1 MTDKVAKTNNA
12 EKEKKI
18 NNTEII
24 NSISD
29 LDFVKEKFEAD
40 TAKYDRTL
48 LFCSGSGCVS
58 SNCVEVREAL
68 IEELEAAGL
77 TASTKLSLTGCIGIC
92 DVGPRMTVQP
102 DGIFYCKLKPEDM
115 KKIVKKHLLE
125 NQVVEEFC
133 YTDRETG
140 KKVPLMKD
148 IGFFKGQNKVVL
160 RDCGMI
166 NYRSMEEFIY
176 NDGYYALAKALGTLT
191 PAQVIDEIK
200 RSGLRGRGGGGFPT
214 GLKWALASK
223 TPGDQKYVICNADEG
238 DPGAFMDRS
247 LLEGNPHA
255 IIEGMAIAGYA
266 IGADQGFVYVRAEYP
281 LAIEGLEIAIDD
293 ARERNILGK
302 NIFGSEFNFD
312 VEIRIGAG
320 AFVCGEETALI
331 GSVEGRRGE
340 PNQKPPYPSDEG
352 LFGKPTV
359 INNVETL
366 GNVPTIIFKG
376 AEWFAGIGTDKSKG
390 TKVFALAGDI
400 NNTGLIEVPMGVT
413 LGEIIFGIG
422 GGIPNGKKFK
432 VAQTGGPSGGCLTKA
447 HLNTPIDYDSLV
459 ELGAIMGSG
468 GLISMDEDTC
478 MVDVARFFMEFVQDE
493 SCGKCVPC
501 RIGTKRMLE
510 ILERITKGEGKEGDV
525 ELLVELGESIK
536 DTALCGLG
544 QTAPNP
550 VLSTIKYFR
559 DEYDEHIKYKHCK
572 AGVCSELFIS
582 PCSNACPAS
591 VNVPGY
597 LALIA
602 ANRIKDAYNLI
613 RQENPFPSV
622 CGRVCTHPCE
632 SKCRRGQMD
641 EAIAI
646 SDLKRY
652 VADEMFKSSEPF
664 IDLVFPK
671 KGKSIGI
678 IGAGPSGLTCAY
690 YLGRLGYDVT
700 VYEAQPVA
708 GGVLVFG
715 IPEYRLPKEVLKK
728 EIDTIRQVGINIV
741 TDVEVG
747 KDITFEELR
756 KTHDA
761 LYISTGAQLSRK
773 VGVAGEKLP
782 GVYHGFDFLKDVH
795 LGKPVEPRGIIAVI
809 GGGSTA
815 FDAARVAVRKGAK
828 EVHVLYRRTME
839 DMPADQYEI
848 KEAIEEGVIIHEL
861 VRPLEFIGQDKV
873 THIKCIKMELS
884 GFDTNGRKKS
894 CDIAGSEFMMPVDL
908 VIPAVSQY
916 SDLPFVKKE
925 EVEATPMGTF
935 IVNVDTQMTS
945 MPGVFSGG
953 DVVRGSDVVITA
965 IADGKKAA
973 SAMDKYLGGDGLLN
987 KGELIDIPETIDD
1000 SDVLEHNRFEMK
1012 YLEPDERRDNFDEV
1026 CLGFH
1031 RLNAIAESMR
1041 CLRCDRRL

>member
-1 MTDKVAKTNNA
+1 MADKEMLGNNM
-12 EKEKKI
+12 EKI
-18 NNTEII
+18 G
-24 NSISD
+24 SIKD
-29 LDFVKEKFEAD
+29 LDHVKEKFKSDSE
-40 TAKYDRTL
+40 KFGKTL

-58 SNCVEVREAL
+58 SNCVEVRDAL
-68 IEELEAAGL
+68 IAELELAGL
-77 TASTKLSLTGCIGIC
+77 TDSIELSLTGCIGIC
-92 DVGPRMTVQP
+92 DVGPRLTVQP
-102 DGIFYCKLKPEDM
+102 DGVFYCKLKPEDM

-125 NQVVEEFC
+125 NQIVEELC

-140 KKVPLMKD
+140 KKVPMMKD
-148 IGFFKGQNKVVL
+148 ISFFKGQHKIVL

-176 NDGYYALAKALGTLT
+176 NDGYYALAKAVGTMT
-191 PAQVIDEIK
+191 PVQVIDEVK
-200 RSGLRGRGGGGFPT
+200 KSGLRGRGGGGFPT
-214 GLKWALASK
+214 GLKWAIAAKS
-223 TPGDQKYVICNADEG
+223 PIEQKYVICNADEG

-247 LLEGNPHA
+247 LLEGNPHSA
-255 IIEGMAIAGYA
+255 LEGMAIAGYA
-266 IGADQGFVYVRAEYP
+266 IGSNQGYVYVRAEYP
-281 LAIEGLEIAIDD
+281 LAIEGLEVAIKD

-302 NIFGSEFNFD
+302 NIFGSGFD
-312 VEIRIGAG
+312 FDIEIRIGAG

-340 PNQKPPYPSDEG
+340 PNQKPPYPADEG
-352 LFGKPTV
+352 LFGKPTI

-366 GNVPTIIFKG
+366 GNVPAIIFEG
-376 AEWFAGIGTDKSKG
+376 SDWFASIGTEKSKG

-525 ELLVELGESIK
+525 ELLIEIAGTVK
-536 DTALCGLG
+536 DSALCGLG

-559 DEYDEHIKYKHCK
+559 DEYDEHIKYKHCR

-582 PCSNACPAS
+582 PCENACPAS

-602 ANRIKDAYNLI
+602 AGRIKDAYNLI

-641 EAIAI
+641 EPIAI

-652 VADEMFKSSEPF
+652 VADEMFKTHDPF

-715 IPEYRLPKEVLKK
+715 IPEYRLPKEILKH
-728 EIDTIRQVGINIV
+728 EIETIKQVGITIK
-741 TDVEVG
+741 TEMEVG

-773 VGVAGEKLP
+773 VGVEGEKLP

-795 LGKPVEPRGIIAVI
+795 LGKPVEPKGIIAVI

-815 FDAARVAVRKGAK
+815 FDAARVAVRKGAQ
-828 EVHVLYRRTME
+828 EVHIIYRRTME

-848 KEAIEEGVIIHEL
+848 DEAIEEGVIVHEL
-861 VRPLEFIGQDKV
+861 VRPLEFLGKDKV
-873 THIKCIKMELS
+873 TQIKLMKMELK
-884 GFDTNGRKKS
+884 GFDSNGRKNPV
-894 CDIAGSEFMMPVDL
+894 DIPGSEFLMDVDL

-916 SDLPFVKKE
+916 SDLPFVRKE

-935 IVNVDTQMTS
+935 IVDVDTQMTS
-945 MPGVFSGG
+945 IPGVFSGG

-973 SAMDKYLGGDGLLN
+973 GAIDKYLGGDGKLN
-987 KGELIDIPETIDD
+987 KGEPIDIPEAVDD
-1000 SDVLEHNRFEMK
+1000 SEVLEHERFAMK
-1012 YLEPDERRDNFDEV
+1012 YLEPEERRDNFDEV
-1026 CLGFH
+1026 CIGFH
-1031 RLNAIAESMR
+1031 RLNATAEAMR

>member
-1 MTDKVAKTNNA
+1 MAEYEKVLSTA
-12 EKEKKI
+12 
-18 NNTEII
+18 
-24 NSISD
+24 D
-29 LDFVKEKFEAD
+29 LDRVKEKFEEESE
-40 TAKYDRTL
+40 KYERTL

-58 SNCVEVREAL
+58 SNCLEVKEAL
-68 IEELEAAGL
+68 ITELEEAGL
-77 TASTKLSLTGCIGIC
+77 TDSVKLCITGCIGIC
-92 DVGPRMTVQP
+92 EVGPRLTVMP
-102 DGIFYCKLKPEDM
+102 DGVFYCKLKPEDM
-115 KKIVKKHLLE
+115 KKIVRKHLVE
-125 NQVVEEFC
+125 NQVCEEFC
-133 YTDRETG
+133 YTDGDTG
-140 KKVPLMKD
+140 TKVPHMKD
-148 IGFFKGQNKVVL
+148 IAFFKGQSKTVL

-166 NYRSMEEFIY
+166 SHKSIEEFIY
-176 NDGYYALAKALGTLT
+176 HDGYYALAKVLNGMS
-191 PAQVIDEIK
+191 PAEVIEEVK
-200 RSGLRGRGGGGFPT
+200 KSGLRGRGGGGFST
-214 GLKWALASK
+214 GVKWSLAAK
-223 TPGDQKYVICNADEG
+223 APGDQKYIICNADEG

-247 LLEGNPHA
+247 LLEGNSHA
-255 IIEGMAIAGYA
+255 VLEGMAIAGYA
-266 IGADQGFVYVRAEYP
+266 VGADQGYVYVRAEYP
-281 LAIEGLEIAIDD
+281 LAIEVLEQAIQD
-293 ARERNILGK
+293 ARNMNLLGK
-302 NIFGSEFNFD
+302 NIFGSGFNFD

-320 AFVCGEETALI
+320 AFVCGEETALMK
-331 GSVEGRRGE
+331 SVEGKRGE
-340 PNQKPPYPSDEG
+340 PNQKPPYPADSG
-352 LFGKPTV
+352 LYGKPTV

-366 GNVPTIIFKG
+366 GNISAIILNG
-376 AEWFAGIGTDKSKG
+376 ADWFAGIGTKKSTG

-400 NNTGLIEVPMGVT
+400 NNTGLIEVPMGMT
-413 LGEIIFGIG
+413 LGEIIFDIG
-422 GGIPNGKKFK
+422 GGIPKGKKFK

-468 GLISMDEDTC
+468 GLISMNEDTC

-510 ILERITKGEGKEGDV
+510 ILERITRGEGQEGDV
-525 ELLVELGESIK
+525 ELLEELALAIK

-559 DEYDEHIKYKHCK
+559 EEYDEHIKYKYCR

-582 PCSNACPAS
+582 PCENACPAN

-602 ANRIKDAYNLI
+602 AGRVKDAYNLI

-641 EAIAI
+641 EPIAI

-652 VADEMFKSSEPF
+652 VADEVFKSNEPF

-671 KGKSIGI
+671 KHKSVGI

-690 YLGRLGYDVT
+690 YLARLGYDVT

-708 GGVLVFG
+708 GGVLIFG
-715 IPEYRLPKEVLKK
+715 IPEYRLPKAVLNK
-728 EIDTIRQVGINIV
+728 EIDTIKQVGVNIV

-747 KDITFEELR
+747 KDITFDELR
-756 KTHDA
+756 EKHDA
-761 LYISTGAQLSRK
+761 IYISTGAQLSRK
-773 VGVAGEKLP
+773 VGIDGESLP
-782 GVYHGFDFLKDVH
+782 GVYHGFDLLKDVN
-795 LGKPVEPRGIIAVI
+795 LGKHINLSGVVAVI

-828 EVHVLYRRTME
+828 EVHIFYRRTIE
-839 DMPADQYEI
+839 DMPADKSEI
-848 KEAIEEGVIIHEL
+848 EEAIEEGIVVHEL
-861 VRPLEFIGQDKV
+861 VRPVEFLGKKHVNQ
-873 THIKCIKMELS
+873 IKFTRMELK
-884 GFDTNGRKKS
+884 GFDSDGRKKS
-894 CDIAGSEFMMPVDL
+894 QDIPGSEFTFNVDF

-916 SDLPFVKKE
+916 SDLPFVRKD
-925 EVEATPMGTF
+925 EVETSSMGTF
-935 IVNVDTQMTS
+935 IVDPDTRMTS
-945 MPGVFSGG
+945 MKGVFSGG

-965 IADGKKAA
+965 ISDGKKAA
-973 SAMDKYLGGDGLLN
+973 SEMDKYLGGNGVLN
-987 KGELIDIPETIDD
+987 KGEPINIPMNLDD
-1000 SDVLEHNRFEMK
+1000 AEVTEHNRFEMD
-1012 YLEPDERRDNFDEV
+1012 YLEPGDRKDNFDEV

-1041 CLRCDRRL
+1041 CLRCDRRV